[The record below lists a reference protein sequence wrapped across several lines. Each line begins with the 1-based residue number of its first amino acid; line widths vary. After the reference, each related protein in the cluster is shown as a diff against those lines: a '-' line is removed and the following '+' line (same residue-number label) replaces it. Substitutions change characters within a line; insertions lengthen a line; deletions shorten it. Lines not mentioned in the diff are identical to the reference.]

1 VPSPASTHH
10 TSHRGYAGLDF
21 IKAAFSPLSF
31 KATRLK
37 EHPLYR
43 ELHADSALGILEVGE
58 TLNYPRQFRYKDP
71 SGNYKV
77 ATQLITAPFGL
88 APKDFDLFLGL
99 YTYVKSLDDFPETG
113 ELDLSADFIGRRCG
127 FSVTSTK
134 DYLRI
139 RSRIFRFSYVK
150 YTNSAFWNPETQ
162 TYDIRNFDFY
172 SLASLS
178 RVTASRRP
186 ITLHLS
192 PDFLQIAKQSKFLR
206 FDYDLYLSLSC
217 PLRRFYLLANQMGW
231 KNRDSAIFDVDEF
244 AINQIGY
251 QAAIDPKKETPRR
264 KLRRQ
269 KIRRLL
275 KQAESLDLV
284 RPCSGW
290 SDYFAVARRGSLRG
304 RLVLRWS
311 RGPKLLSR
319 ASSKPRSLADTIE
332 NDPLYDQVKQLRDEN
347 GKPVTPILFHAWI
360 NKYGRR
366 LLQKHLRVILA
377 HKEREPGHFKKSG
390 VAALVDRLNHDYS
403 DPDWYSDLRRQERLS
418 PFEEKQANQLSLVM
432 YENFFR

>member
-1 VPSPASTHH
+1 VSFPSTANR
-10 TSHRGYAGLDF
+10 TSLRGYAGLDF

-31 KATRLK
+31 KAIPLG
-37 EHPLYR
+37 EHPLYA
-43 ELHADSALGILEVGE
+43 ELRADSALGVLEVGE
-58 TLNYPRQFRYKDP
+58 ALNYPRQFRYKDQ
-71 SGNYKV
+71 SGNYKT

-99 YTYVKSLDDFPETG
+99 YTYLKDLDDFPQQG
-113 ELDLSADFIGRRCG
+113 ELDLTADFIGRRCG

-150 YTNSAFWNPETQ
+150 YTNSAFWNPQ
-162 TYDIRNFDFY
+162 TRTHDIRNFEFY

-186 ITLHLS
+186 ITFHLS
-192 PDFLQIAKQSKFLR
+192 HDFLEIAKQSKFLR
-206 FDYDLYLSLSC
+206 FDYGLYLSLSS

-244 AINQIGY
+244 AIHQIGY
-251 QAAIDPKKETPRR
+251 QADIDSKKDAERR

-275 KQAESLDLV
+275 KKAEDCDLI
-284 RPCSGW
+284 RPCQGW
-290 SDYFAVARRGSLRG
+290 SNYFAVARAGPFRG

-311 RGPKLLSR
+311 RGPKLLTRTSC
-319 ASSKPRSLADTIE
+319 KPRSFADSVE
-332 NDPLYDQVKQLRDEN
+332 NDALYDQIKELRDEN
-347 GKPVTPILFHAWI
+347 GKPVTPIVFHAWVE
-360 NKYGRR
+360 KYGRE
-366 LLQKHLRVILA
+366 LLQKHLRIILA
-377 HKEREPGHFKKSG
+377 QKEREPCGFRRSEI
-390 VAALVDRLNHDYS
+390 AALVDRVKHDYAE
-403 DPDWYSDLRRQERLS
+403 PDWYSDLKRQERLS
-418 PFEEKQANQLSLVM
+418 PFEEKQPNQLSLAM